1 MTVDDADR
9 RPLPPHAPADHA
21 ERLWTPWRMRYVGGG
36 AKESGCIFCNRLGVA
51 DDVSS
56 LILWRAPRSFV
67 IMNLFPYNTGHIM
80 LVPNA
85 HLPGPEEADPET
97 LAEMATMR
105 GPTLRAL
112 RRALSCDGFNLG
124 VNVGAFAGAG
134 VADHLHEHVVPRWAG
149 DANFMPIL
157 AATMVLPELIPVTYA
172 KLRSELGREM
182 GEVSTVTLAILNDTG
197 DRVLLGRDGRLP
209 VAEARHGQPL
219 WRAGAD
225 SVLAAVGSPPS
236 LLGWA
241 GGSRADGGTPALGF
255 WVEDPGAGTWS
266 SPDQLPPD
274 EAGIVDRARRLREPP
289 HQD

>member
-1 MTVDDADR
+1 
-9 RPLPPHAPADHA
+9 
-21 ERLWTPWRMRYVGGG
+21 MRYVGGG
-36 AKESGCIFCNRLGVA
+36 AKEEGCVFCTRLAAA

-67 IMNLFPYNTGHIM
+67 IMNLYPYNTGHVM

-85 HLPGPEEADPET
+85 HVPGPEEADPET

-172 KLRSELGREM
+172 KLRAELGWEM
-182 GEVSTVTLAILNDTG
+182 GEGSAVTLAILNDAD
-197 DRVLLGRDGRLP
+197 DRVLIGKDGRLP
-209 VAEARHGQPL
+209 VAEARPGRPL
-219 WRAGAD
+219 WRSAVDSVVAAAGAGP
-225 SVLAAVGSPPS
+225 L
-236 LLGWA
+236 LLGWS
-241 GGSRADGGTPALGF
+241 GESRASAGPPALGF
-255 WVEDPGAGTWS
+255 RVQPPGAGTWGA
-266 SPDQLPPD
+266 PGQLSAD
-274 EAGIVDRARRLREPP
+274 DARIVDRARRLQVASP
-289 HQD
+289 Q